1 MFAPIGVFTGL
12 DDAFVTIPPPID
24 LGHKGIDQPR
34 RARRRHAG
42 CSSVFDDTFLA
53 RRIGAIAQ
61 S

>member
-42 CSSVFDDTFLA
+42 
-53 RRIGAIAQ
+53 RIETHDGEQASALGANL
-61 S
+61 